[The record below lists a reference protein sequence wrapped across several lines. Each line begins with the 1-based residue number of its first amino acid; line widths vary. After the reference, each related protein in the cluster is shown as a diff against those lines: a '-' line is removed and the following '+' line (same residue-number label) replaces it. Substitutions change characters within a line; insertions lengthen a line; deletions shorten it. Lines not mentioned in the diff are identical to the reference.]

1 MSKEEQNKFIEVFKH
16 YKKGK
21 WIYPGALHRVTKVKI
36 DQIYMILNILEKN
49 EILDSY
55 FEIYCAEC
63 KKTVGSV
70 YKTIDDIPAEYEC
83 DNCGNIENATDNAV
97 LIYKVIADE

>member
-1 MSKEEQNKFIEVFKH
+1 MSKKDQYKFREVFKH

-21 WIYPGALHRVTKVKI
+21 WIYPGALYRVTKIKI

-49 EILDSY
+49 KILDSY

-63 KKTVGSV
+63 KKTVGLV

-83 DNCGNIENATDNAV
+83 DNCGNVEKAIDNAV
-97 LIYKVIADE
+97 LIFKVIADE